1 MFVLFSPQTGFQ
13 ALVRQGMWEG
23 REEEGEGERKREGG
37 GGEGEDRRI
46 GKEGKEKREEE
57 REIEWE
63 ERNGQVVIIVPNV
76 VSSSLHSASFER
88 VKTLH
93 AEQDTYRGVTGEVTR
108 WSHVRFT

>member
-1 MFVLFSPQTGFQ
+1 MFSVCALLSADWLSGSGQ
-13 ALVRQGMWEG
+13 ARYVGRKRGGGRG
-23 REEEGEGERKREGG
+23 REKEREGG

-76 VSSSLHSASFER
+76 SPSLHSASFER

-93 AEQDTYRGVTGEVTR
+93 AEQDTYRGVTGEVT
-108 WSHVRFT
+108 

>member
-1 MFVLFSPQTGFQ
+1 MCSSFHRLAFRLWSGKVCGKEE
-13 ALVRQGMWEG
+13 RR
-23 REEEGEGERKREGG
+23 REREREREGG

-76 VSSSLHSASFER
+76 VSPSLHSASFER

-93 AEQDTYRGVTGEVTR
+93 AEQDTYRGVTGEVT
-108 WSHVRFT
+108 

>member
-1 MFVLFSPQTGFQ
+1 MFSVCALLSTDWLSGSGQ
-13 ALVRQGMWEG
+13 ARYVGRKRGGGRG
-23 REEEGEGERKREGG
+23 REKEREGG

-76 VSSSLHSASFER
+76 VSPSLHSASFER

-93 AEQDTYRGVTGEVTR
+93 AEQDTYRGVTGEVT
-108 WSHVRFT
+108 